1 GGQDG
6 APVRFR
12 DAAPAPRRGGVHP
25 DERALDPPARAL
37 RVLARGLCPPVSVH
51 QRHLAGSPAVR
62 ASQGRR
68 AVIRRAAQRRD
79 DNPSPWACHAC
90 AVIRRRHTRTGMMQ
104 SPSQGRA
111 RTRRIGVLMALGL
124 LTSCS
129 TYHGLFGA
137 RPATAAS
144 APETATMSAS
154 SAAVGQRFALF
165 GFGEGEKKQ
174 NPAAATET
182 PEIDWPGAETP
193 QGASTVQ
200 QSGADNG
207 SAALS
212 LRYQANFIR
221 FARECALRSG
231 NVVMKVG
238 VEGRVILGPAG
249 GPGPITLPVRLAV

>member
-1 GGQDG
+1 
-6 APVRFR
+6 
-12 DAAPAPRRGGVHP
+12 
-25 DERALDPPARAL
+25 
-37 RVLARGLCPPVSVH
+37 
-51 QRHLAGSPAVR
+51 
-62 ASQGRR
+62 
-68 AVIRRAAQRRD
+68 
-79 DNPSPWACHAC
+79 
-90 AVIRRRHTRTGMMQ
+90 MQ

-174 NPAAATET
+174 EPAAATET
-182 PEIDWPGAETP
+182 PEIDCPGVEIR
-193 QGASTVQ
+193 QGASTFQ

-249 GPGPITLPVRLAV
+249 GPGPITLPVRLAVVKEGLEPKVIWTKFYMVPVVVPPGQPNVLFTHVEEDMSFPNPPGDGLDAYVVYVGFDPDSAEAEKKKPAKPAPKKPAPKR